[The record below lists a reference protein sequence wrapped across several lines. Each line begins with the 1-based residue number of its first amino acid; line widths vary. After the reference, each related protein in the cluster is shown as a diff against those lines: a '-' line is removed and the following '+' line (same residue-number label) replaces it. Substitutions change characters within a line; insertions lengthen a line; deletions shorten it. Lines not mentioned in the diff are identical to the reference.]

1 LLKDRKMAA
10 RLAYSSGALKVT
22 AVLIAPT
29 QSGKSKTIEEIYTAQ
44 GHRAPSSEGY
54 LRVGNGKQS
63 TTSHATLLPPLALKY
78 FKFNTWEPRDK
89 QLRNTM
95 ESLRVKDSPQ
105 KVSLSPKECSTL
117 CEYRSQWKSD
127 VNWQA
132 DVQLDN
138 HVTVLQDQGSL
149 SRISLQLMDT
159 PGLDDSFGRD
169 DEHIENILHEMGKP
183 EVGSILAFIFIAKS
197 GSPFSNS
204 FLKSVQRYWEQ
215 FPLFRHNW
223 IFLHT
228 AMDPSKL
235 DYDDESCF
243 EQEVEERKKLLIQS
257 LTKTCRDDEGI
268 LPNLPHIFV
277 DNVIPDQA
285 KIARD
290 PTLKYGLE
298 LKKAARA
305 EAHNHLFLA
314 LASSQPVPVQ
324 EMSYTKS
331 EHMKHIDDILMQ
343 QCCAYRKGLLKTL
356 EVLEHQHTNLMG
368 KYTKSVEE
376 EANFNIE
383 FQSLQTR
390 LDGLDTEELVV
401 VAERTPE
408 RPWRLFGNSE
418 VITVVSKFPICH
430 KDITCASEYAYS
442 QVEDLGVEDAG
453 GRYVW
458 KVKISS
464 PPFRGCKAILKAYVT
479 KRDKNKTII
488 NRLISEKA
496 EKQGELQ
503 RVQKSQEEMH
513 EAMRSVKKDMDK
525 WKKCIDDCVRE
536 EALLKRKD
544 VALTD
549 FTKMK
554 DFYCNANGS
563 DQMLMERYLE
573 AKDLAAAI
581 VHNTPSN

>member
-1 LLKDRKMAA
+1 
-10 RLAYSSGALKVT
+10 
-22 AVLIAPT
+22 
-29 QSGKSKTIEEIYTAQ
+29 
-44 GHRAPSSEGY
+44 
-54 LRVGNGKQS
+54 
-63 TTSHATLLPPLALKY
+63 
-78 FKFNTWEPRDK
+78 
-89 QLRNTM
+89 M

-117 CEYRSQWKSD
+117 CEYRSQWKTD

-305 EAHNHLFLA
+305 KHTIT
-314 LASSQPVPVQ
+314 SSLPW
-324 EMSYTKS
+324 
-331 EHMKHIDDILMQ
+331 
-343 QCCAYRKGLLKTL
+343 
-356 EVLEHQHTNLMG
+356 HQ
-368 KYTKSVEE
+368 V
-376 EANFNIE
+376 
-383 FQSLQTR
+383 
-390 LDGLDTEELVV
+390 
-401 VAERTPE
+401 
-408 RPWRLFGNSE
+408 
-418 VITVVSKFPICH
+418 
-430 KDITCASEYAYS
+430 
-442 QVEDLGVEDAG
+442 DL
-453 GRYVW
+453 
-458 KVKISS
+458 S
-464 PPFRGCKAILKAYVT
+464 PSR
-479 KRDKNKTII
+479 R
-488 NRLISEKA
+488 
-496 EKQGELQ
+496 
-503 RVQKSQEEMH
+503 
-513 EAMRSVKKDMDK
+513 
-525 WKKCIDDCVRE
+525 
-536 EALLKRKD
+536 
-544 VALTD
+544 
-549 FTKMK
+549 
-554 DFYCNANGS
+554 
-563 DQMLMERYLE
+563 
-573 AKDLAAAI
+573 
-581 VHNTPSN
+581 